1 MPESSPNTSPPVRS
15 ERHLRWLLLALFALV
30 AYSMATRFL
39 PSGPDWPEDYAS
51 ARRAAAEENRPLLVQ
66 FSSSACHYCK
76 RMRSEVLSRT
86 EVIEALSP
94 FELVQVDAW
103 KEVALSERYA
113 IGAVPA
119 FVVVDGS
126 GRLIA
131 RTEGYRPADEFTE
144 FLRRAAAASAKL
156 LGP

>member
-1 MPESSPNTSPPVRS
+1 MMQVPSSDNSPPGRR
-15 ERHLRWLLLALFALV
+15 ERHLPWLLLALFALI
-30 AYSMATRFL
+30 AYSVATRYL
-39 PSGPDWPEDYAS
+39 PAGPDWPADYDA
-51 ARRAAAEENRPLLVQ
+51 ARRAAAEKDRPLLVQ

-76 RMRSEVLSRT
+76 RMRSEVLGRS

-103 KEVALSERYA
+103 AEEALSERYA

-131 RTEGYRPADEFTE
+131 RTEGYRPAAEFTE
-144 FLRRAAAASAKL
+144 FLRRAA
-156 LGP
+156 